1 MKYILL
7 FFLAIMLSACESAQD
22 FKRPESSQ
30 QSCDTCRIDDAD
42 SPVFDD

>member
-7 FFLAIMLSACESAQD
+7 FFLVTVLSACESAQN

-30 QSCDTCRIDDAD
+30 QNCDACRIDDAD
-42 SPVFDD
+42 SSVFDD